1 MNKFWGWLV
10 GAGVLSL
17 SIAQAQAPLPS
28 NVAFQL
34 SQVSRIVER
43 AERSL
48 GGAGV
53 ASESSKIETAKAAAE
68 EARGGMQE
76 IARRYAGKYSP
87 EHPEIVAMQ
96 NRIAALEAT
105 AGGRAVAAQQ
115 AQAAAQQQAAAA
127 GAASGDWLARLG
139 PFMAGMGQPGYDE
152 ARYLVPSATQEAE
165 EMQKRLGLYAAAS
178 AALAEYRR
186 ANLGAM
192 ETDELRQVV
201 SDLDVALR
209 QFGESCVQYA
219 DQDLAAADAR
229 IGDLEQF
236 VREQDAKIAAA
247 EPALFPE
254 RSTLEQAQAVLDRAG
269 GLVKSDD
276 PRMTALV
283 SRLDAMKKADVRLRA
298 ARAADT
304 RLRPDAYAGGDAEAL
319 KRFAEQV
326 VARAQPGI
334 RLLKT
339 VLVSPDWTEESAVE
353 WTDTTQT
360 ALRHRTTRRMTAQVA
375 GRLNAN
381 TRLYTLDVS
390 QDRLSSGSW
399 GPTAGHV
406 MFTDPM
412 LEENVK

>member
-1 MNKFWGWLV
+1 MKKCWGLLL
-10 GAGVLSL
+10 GAGILSL
-17 SIAQAQAPLPS
+17 PVAQAQAPLPS

-34 SQVSRIVER
+34 TQVSRIVER

-53 ASESSKIETAKAAAE
+53 ASEPSKIETANAAAAE
-68 EARGGMQE
+68 ARAGMQE

-87 EHPEIVAMQ
+87 EHPDIVAMQ

-105 AGGRAVAAQQ
+105 AGGRAEARQQ
-115 AQAAAQQQAAAA
+115 DQAAAQRLAAAA
-127 GAASGDWLARLG
+127 GAASGDWLARLK
-139 PFMAGMGQPGYDE
+139 PFVDGMGRPGYD
-152 ARYLVPSATQEAE
+152 ATRHLVPSATQEAG
-165 EMQKRLGLYAAAS
+165 EMQKRLGIYAVAS
-178 AALAEYRR
+178 AALADYRR
-186 ANLGAM
+186 ADLGAM
-192 ETDELRQVV
+192 ETDELRQVA
-201 SDLDVALR
+201 SDLDLALR
-209 QFGESCVQYA
+209 QFGESCVRYA
-219 DQDLAAADAR
+219 DQDLAEAAAR
-229 IGDLEQF
+229 IGELERF

-254 RSTLEQAQAVLDRAG
+254 RSALEHAQAVLDRAR
-269 GLVKSDD
+269 GLVGRDD

-283 SRLDAMKKADVRLRA
+283 SRLDALRRADVRLRA

-304 RLRPDAYAGGDAEAL
+304 RMRPDAYAGGDAEAL

-326 VARAQPGI
+326 VSRAQPGV
-334 RLLKT
+334 RLLRT
-339 VLVSPDWTEESAVE
+339 ALVSPDWTEESAIE
-353 WTDTTQT
+353 WTDTTRT

-375 GRLNAN
+375 GRLNAT
-381 TRLYTLDVS
+381 TRLFTVDVS
-390 QDRLSSGSW
+390 QDRLSGGAW